1 MNIIEYYW
9 IEYLIWATRMVDLSI
24 FQLYNNLTRLKKF
37 LENLLLNNLY
47 SIDWSIRLIWFDRSN
62 GFLLSFSRII

>member
-37 LENLLLNNLY
+37 RKFT
-47 SIDWSIRLIWFDRSN
+47 SK
-62 GFLLSFSRII
+62 